1 MPSDRNKKTVNGE
14 HKQKGITMLL
24 SRREYA
30 VHRGVTVA
38 AVQKAV
44 ETGRISLIDGKID
57 PEKADKE
64 WTENTNPAY
73 NTPRTDNGLST
84 PYHKSKIMKTTYDAM
99 LKKLE
104 YEERAGKLIPIAQ
117 VQAEAFAAARTA
129 RDHLL
134 MIPRRIAPQIIN
146 QTNISDIEYIL
157 KQEITSALANLC
169 NILKGNKGE

>member
-1 MPSDRNKKTVNGE
+1 MNT
-14 HKQKGITMLL
+14 KQKGATMLL

-30 VHRGVTVA
+30 AHRGVAVS
-38 AVQKAV
+38 AVQKAI
-44 ETGRISLIDGKID
+44 EAGRITLTDGKID

-73 NTPRTDNGLST
+73 NSPRTNDGLST

-134 MIPRRIAPQIIN
+134 MIPRCIAPQIIN

-157 KQEITSALANLC
+157 KQEITSALANLS

>member
-1 MPSDRNKKTVNGE
+1 
-14 HKQKGITMLL
+14 MLL

-30 VHRGVTVA
+30 AHRGVTVA

-44 ETGRISLIDGKID
+44 ETGRITLIDGKID

-64 WTENTNPAY
+64 WVENTNPIY
-73 NTPRTDNGLST
+73 NTPRTDDSSSN
-84 PYHKSKIMKTTYDAM
+84 PYQKSKIMKTTYDAM

-104 YEERAGKLIPIAQ
+104 YEERAGKLVSRAQ
-117 VQAEAFAAARTA
+117 VESDIFAASRAT

-134 MIPRRIAPQIIN
+134 MIPKRVAPRIIGQN
-146 QTNISDIEYIL
+146 SISEIEYIL

>member
-1 MPSDRNKKTVNGE
+1 
-14 HKQKGITMLL
+14 MLL

-64 WTENTNPAY
+64 WAENTNPAY
-73 NTPRTDNGLST
+73 NTPRTNDSSSNS
-84 PYHKSKIMKTTYDAM
+84 YQKSKAMKTTYDAM

-104 YEERAGKLIPIAQ
+104 YEERAGKLISRAQ
-117 VQAEAFAAARTA
+117 VEADVFAASRAI

-134 MIPRRIAPQIIN
+134 MIPKRVAPRIIGLN
-146 QTNISDIEYIL
+146 SISEIEYIL
-157 KQEITSALANLC
+157 TKEITDSLTNLC
-169 NILKGNKGE
+169 NLLKGNNKGE

>member
-1 MPSDRNKKTVNGE
+1 
-14 HKQKGITMLL
+14 MLL

-30 VHRGVTVA
+30 AHRGVAVS
-38 AVQKAV
+38 AVQKAI
-44 ETGRISLIDGKID
+44 EAGRITLTDGKID

-64 WTENTNPAY
+64 WVENTNPIY
-73 NTPRTDNGLST
+73 NSPRTDNNSSN
-84 PYHKSKIMKTTYDAM
+84 PYQKSKIMKTTYDAM

>member
-1 MPSDRNKKTVNGE
+1 
-14 HKQKGITMLL
+14 MLL

-30 VHRGVTVA
+30 AHRGVAVS

-44 ETGRISLIDGKID
+44 ETERISLIDGKID

-64 WTENTNPAY
+64 WAENTNPAY
-73 NTPRTDNGLST
+73 NTPHTSDSSSN
-84 PYHKSKIMKTTYDAM
+84 PYQKSKIMKTTYDAM

-104 YEERAGKLIPIAQ
+104 YEERAGKLIPRAQ
-117 VQAEAFAAARTA
+117 VESDAFAAARTA

-134 MIPRRIAPQIIN
+134 MIPKRVAPQIIN

>member
-1 MPSDRNKKTVNGE
+1 MNGE
-14 HKQKGITMLL
+14 HKQKGVTMLL

-30 VHRGVTVA
+30 AHRGVTVA

-44 ETGRISLIDGKID
+44 EMGRITLTDGKID

-64 WTENTNPAY
+64 WVENTNPAY
-73 NTPRTDNGLST
+73 NTPRTNDGLST

>member
-1 MPSDRNKKTVNGE
+1 
-14 HKQKGITMLL
+14 MLL

-30 VHRGVTVA
+30 VHRGVAVS

-44 ETGRISLIDGKID
+44 ETGRITLTDGKID

-64 WTENTNPAY
+64 WVENTNPAY
-73 NTPRTDNGLST
+73 NTPRTDDSSSN
-84 PYHKSKIMKTTYDAM
+84 PYQKSKIMKTTYDAM

-117 VQAEAFAAARTA
+117 VEADVFAASRAT

-134 MIPRRIAPQIIN
+134 MIPKRVAPRIIGLK
-146 QTNISDIEYIL
+146 TISDIEYIL
-157 KQEITSALANLC
+157 SQEITSALANLC

>member
-1 MPSDRNKKTVNGE
+1 
-14 HKQKGITMLL
+14 MLL

-30 VHRGVTVA
+30 KHRGGAVS
-38 AVQKAV
+38 AVQKAI
-44 ETGRISLIDGKID
+44 EAGRIILTDGKID

-73 NTPRTDNGLST
+73 DAARTDDSFSNS
-84 PYHKSKIMKTTYDAM
+84 YHKSKMMKSTYDAM

-104 YEERAGKLIPIAQ
+104 YEERAGKLISITQAQ
-117 VQAEAFAAARTA
+117 FEAFTAARTA

-134 MIPRRIAPQIIN
+134 MIPRHVAPRLIGK
-146 QTNISDIEYIL
+146 TNISDIEYIL
-157 KQEITSALANLC
+157 SQEITNSLTGLY

>member
-1 MPSDRNKKTVNGE
+1 
-14 HKQKGITMLL
+14 MLL
-24 SRREYA
+24 SRRDYA
-30 VHRGVTVA
+30 AHRGVAVS
-38 AVQKAV
+38 AVQKAI
-44 ETGRISLIDGKID
+44 EAGRITLTDGKID

-64 WTENTNPAY
+64 WAENTNPIY
-73 NTPRTDNGLST
+73 NSPRTDDSSSN
-84 PYHKSKIMKTTYDAM
+84 PYQKSKIMKTTYDAM

-169 NILKGNKGE
+169 DILKGNKGE